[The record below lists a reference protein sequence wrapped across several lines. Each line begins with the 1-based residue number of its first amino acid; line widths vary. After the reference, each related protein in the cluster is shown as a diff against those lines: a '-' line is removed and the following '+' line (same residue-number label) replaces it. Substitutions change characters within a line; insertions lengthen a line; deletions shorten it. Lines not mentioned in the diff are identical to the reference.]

1 MEPLSRLQ
9 GCQGVHEGRA
19 LPSLPSLYLPMTFFR
34 LSGVFL
40 AVLLISACD
49 KEPPTP
55 PKAPTPAPPSVS
67 APVQPEPVAEPAK
80 PEPAKAEAAAP
91 AVSKP
96 AAKTAPKAVT
106 QEPKVQAPKAASVAT
121 AKAEEPAKT
130 LVRPPQPP
138 EKIQRL
144 QVNKPQTAEQRKA
157 SEAVKKQKLEKPKLD
172 LHLPRDVVKNLEPQG
187 TGTAAPSSAPTLLP
201 PMFAEKPTQQS
212 SFEMGG
218 RLITN
223 EHSRDTEK
231 DASYW
236 DTVDGAELQFKFNH

>member
-1 MEPLSRLQ
+1 M
-9 GCQGVHEGRA
+9 
-19 LPSLPSLYLPMTFFR
+19 
-34 LSGVFL
+34 
-40 AVLLISACD
+40 LLISACD

-67 APVQPEPVAEPAK
+67 VPAQPDPLAEPVK
-80 PEPAKAEAAAP
+80 PQAAKAEVAAP
-91 AVSKP
+91 VSKP
-96 AAKTAPKAVT
+96 AAKPAPAPKAVV
-106 QEPKVQAPKAASVAT
+106 QKQPEPKVPEAPKAASVT
-121 AKAEEPAKT
+121 DAKAEDEGKT
-130 LVRPPQPP
+130 VIRPPQPP
-138 EKIQRL
+138 DKIQRL

-157 SEAVKKQKLEKPKLD
+157 SEAVKKHKLEKPKLD
-172 LHLPRDVVKNLEPQG
+172 LHLPRDVVKNLEPPVADG
-187 TGTAAPSSAPTLLP
+187 AAPSPAPALLP

-223 EHSRDTEK
+223 EHSRDTDK

>member
-1 MEPLSRLQ
+1 
-9 GCQGVHEGRA
+9 
-19 LPSLPSLYLPMTFFR
+19 MTLFR

-67 APVQPEPVAEPAK
+67 APAQPAPVAEPVK

-91 AVSKP
+91 VSKP
-96 AAKTAPKAVT
+96 AAKPAPAPKTVT
-106 QEPKVQAPKAASVAT
+106 QKAPEPKVQAAKAASVAP

-130 LVRPPQPP
+130 VVRPPQPP
-138 EKIQRL
+138 DKIQRL

-157 SEAVKKQKLEKPKLD
+157 SEAVKHHKLDKPKLD
-172 LHLPRDVVKNLEPQG
+172 LHLPKDLVNKLEPQVAG
-187 TGTAAPSSAPTLLP
+187 AASTTPAAAPTLLP
-201 PMFAEKPTQQS
+201 PMFAEKPQQQS

-223 EHSRDTEK
+223 ERSRDLEK